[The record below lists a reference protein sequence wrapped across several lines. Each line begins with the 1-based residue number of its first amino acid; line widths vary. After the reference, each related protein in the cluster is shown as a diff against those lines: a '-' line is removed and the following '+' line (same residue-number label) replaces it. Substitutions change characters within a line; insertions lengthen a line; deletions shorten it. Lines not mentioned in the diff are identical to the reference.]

1 MYGENGKPELSADNG
16 IFFNL
21 THSGDYAAAAFDTM
35 PLGVDIEKVR
45 EQKQHENSKKLAA
58 RFFCKREQEFLE
70 KVEKQKGVAASEVA
84 FIKLWTRKE
93 SYVKAKGTGIKLP
106 FDSFCVLEPQ
116 TEDHTLF
123 FHTVTPENES
133 YQLSVCSG
141 REEMPKITTLDLT
154 DIGKTIIIKTCEGGE
169 IHV

>member
-1 MYGENGKPELSADNG
+1 M
-16 IFFNL
+16 
-21 THSGDYAAAAFDTM
+21 
-35 PLGVDIEKVR
+35 
-45 EQKQHENSKKLAA
+45 
-58 RFFCKREQEFLE
+58 
-70 KVEKQKGVAASEVA
+70 A

-116 TEDHTLF
+116 TEDRTLF
-123 FHTVTPENES
+123 FHTVTPDDNA

-141 REEMPKITTLDLT
+141 RKEMPEITTLDLT
-154 DIGKTIIIKTCEGGE
+154 DFGKTIIIKTCEGGE